1 MSLSSLLLQPFG
13 GGMGWKSSIDRV
25 LAPNSK
31 RRFLKVYKCNQKHSG
46 NFLNF
51 LREFLDFL
59 LESFQFWWR
68 IVLESGKETIVRGE
82 TVELR
87 KKRSSEKRKIEKRT
101 LMYINKKKLLTLIVT
116 ISTIYIIN
124 KK

>member
-87 KKRSSEKRKIEKRT
+87 KKRSSEKRKIEKKDVNV
-101 LMYINKKKLLTLIVT
+101 YKQEK
-116 ISTIYIIN
+116 IIN
-124 KK
+124 INRNNIYNIYYK